1 MLETTPVQSYKNF
14 TPVLDENLFKKISK
28 IVGIYN
34 DMKSKT
40 EYEEIPDFET
50 FIQEQKER
58 LKEEGVTEVILELQ
72 NQLDGWK
79 E

>member
-1 MLETTPVQSYKNF
+1 MR
-14 TPVLDENLFKKISK
+14 KKRTGLQQISL
-28 IVGIYN
+28 
-34 DMKSKT
+34 S
-40 EYEEIPDFET
+40 E
-50 FIQEQKER
+50 EQKER